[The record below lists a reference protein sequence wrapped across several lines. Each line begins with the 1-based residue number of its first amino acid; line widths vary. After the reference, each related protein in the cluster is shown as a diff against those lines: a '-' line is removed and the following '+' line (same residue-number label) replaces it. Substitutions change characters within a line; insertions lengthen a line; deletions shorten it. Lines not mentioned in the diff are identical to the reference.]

1 MLFYFVVIGVM
12 LTCLPLIITFEF
24 NRLFVVDVQTLLNKT
39 KHVIMSMRW
48 RNDEV
53 DFWLKQ
59 QAQQKGEHIFIDDG
73 ETQVTFATMYDR
85 ASKLACTL
93 HQLNKKRIGF
103 YIDNT
108 IESVLLI
115 NAAWLAG
122 IEAAMINTRLTR
134 NEMIAQMDSI
144 NVDTVISMHDLELE
158 HIQVVPFNEL
168 ISVNNDKYFEEIF
181 SLTRIASIMFTSGTT
196 GPQKAVPQTF
206 NNHLASALGCRESLG
221 FNEKTKW
228 LSVLPIY
235 HISGLSVVLR
245 SLIEGF
251 TLRLESK
258 FNTEQM
264 LNIIKNEAP
273 THVSLVPQTL
283 KWLMDAGLDRPF
295 YIEKILLGGA
305 KLSRNLIEQALSYDL
320 PIYNSFGMTETCSQF
335 LTATPEMLEH
345 RFDTV
350 GKPSNDVEVKI
361 KSPNIDGHGELL
373 IKGKNVMDGYLFPK
387 VKMDTFEDGYFKTGD
402 IAEIDEEGYVMIY
415 DRRKDLIISGG
426 ENIYPFEIESVAKQ
440 FPNIE
445 DAMCIG
451 VEDDTWGSVPY
462 LYYVANKDIAEEQLT
477 VFFKEKLAK
486 YKVPKQFQR
495 VSRLPYTSTGKLQR
509 TRL

>member
-1 MLFYFVVIGVM
+1 M
-12 LTCLPLIITFEF
+12 
-24 NRLFVVDVQTLLNKT
+24 
-39 KHVIMSMRW
+39 
-48 RNDEV
+48 
-53 DFWLKQ
+53 DFWLKK
-59 QAQQKGEHIFIDDG
+59 QAQQKGEHIFVDDG
-73 ETQVTFATMYDR
+73 ETQITFRTMYEQ
-85 ASKLACTL
+85 ASKLAWTL
-93 HQLNKKRIGF
+93 HQLNKKRMGF

-108 IESVLLI
+108 KESILLI

-122 IEAAMINTRLTR
+122 IEIAMINTRLTQ

-144 NVDTVISMHDLELE
+144 NVDTVISMQDLELK
-158 HIQVVPFNEL
+158 HIQVVPFEDLVLVNQDKHFEL
-168 ISVNNDKYFEEIF
+168 PF
-181 SLTRIASIMFTSGTT
+181 SLTCIASIMFTSGTT

-206 NNHLASALGCRESLG
+206 NNHLASAHGCKESLG
-221 FNEKTKW
+221 FNEQTKW

-245 SLIEGF
+245 ALIEGF

-264 LNIIKNEAP
+264 LNIIQSETP

-283 KWLMDAGLDRPF
+283 KWLMDAGLHQPF

-305 KLSRNLIEQALSYDL
+305 KLSRNLIEQALAYDL

-335 LTATPEMLEH
+335 LTATPDMLKQ

-361 KSPNIDGHGELL
+361 KSPNMDGHGELL
-373 IKGKNVMDGYLFPK
+373 IKGENVMNGYLYPK
-387 VKMDTFEDGYFKTGD
+387 EKMDTFEDGYFKTGD
-402 IAEIDEEGYVMIY
+402 IAEIDDEGYVMIY

-426 ENIYPFEIESVAKQ
+426 ENIYPFEIEAVAKQ

-451 VEDDTWGSVPY
+451 IEDDTWGSVPF
-462 LYYVANKDIAEEQLT
+462 LYYVAHEAISEERLS
-477 VFFKEKLAK
+477 VFLKEKLAK
-486 YKVPKQFQR
+486 FKVPKQFQR
-495 VSRLPYTSTGKLQR
+495 VSHLPYTSTGKLQR
-509 TRL
+509 TRLSS